1 MVTRLSL
8 RETITVAKR
17 FRITIPGQNLKH
29 QKSPGYQPLL
39 QVESSF
45 IRVICSRNVV
55 YTDKPPASGK
65 STETVTLNPIN
76 SAAPPPE
83 IYRPTQPSKALEA
96 EAVSYEVAIVEPAT
110 ETTIPMG
117 GGNFS
122 VSATINPTLAAGQ
135 PLQLSLDGEARGEP
149 QLAPS
154 WALTNVFRGAHDL
167 TISVLDA
174 DGKPLT
180 TSDPI
185 RVYVMRPSI
194 NNKNRN

>member
-1 MVTRLSL
+1 MTRILFAILMLIPITLSAEIYKTVDKNGNVT
-8 RETITVAKR
+8 
-17 FRITIPGQNLKH
+17 
-29 QKSPGYQPLL
+29 
-39 QVESSF
+39 
-45 IRVICSRNVV
+45 
-55 YTDKPPASGK
+55 YTDQPPTAGK
-65 STETVTLNPIN
+65 STEKVTLSPTN

-83 IYRPTQPSKALEA
+83 IYRPAQPSKETEA
-96 EAVSYEVAIVEPAT
+96 ETMSYEIAIVEPAT

-122 VSATINPTLAAGQ
+122 VSASVSPSLAAGQ
-135 PLQLSLDGEARGEP
+135 TVQLLLDGEARGDP

-167 TISVLDA
+167 TVSVLDA
-174 DGKPLT
+174 DGKSLA
-180 TSDPI
+180 TSDSI